1 MKLNDFKQSEQKVR
15 EGFWDAL
22 IGDRA
27 TSTLKSMGS
36 GKTGQQQLAM
46 DIFIKDFVGDA
57 LTALET
63 GVKSGLIDPN
73 AKSKGAPKAVNP
85 AAVKPA
91 PGTPGAAAPAAPAP
105 AAPAAGAAPA
115 AKPSTAPAVGK
126 FKQQQQ
132 TTQNMNSYIQSAA
145 KTLNATADKNQ
156 KMALAKELVNY
167 MADRKDYPEWKN
179 GLATVQ
185 QVIKKSGLDPNFANS
200 AVNRIN
206 AGQKMAEAW
215 KIFYINKLLEAID
228 LTWEDLGLVV
238 LKESTSKNYIIAE
251 SKYYKLNNLFESIL
265 TEAESVGDYMKKW
278 FAQYMKGINY
288 SANQADID
296 KLIKTVEQNYP
307 KVKPQLTQ
315 LAQMAF
321 ALSKGA
327 APGAEDEKANIEK
340 AIGSAGAAAPAG
352 AAPAAPAGAAPAGA
366 APAAAAAKP
375 AAGALNSHQ
384 MLEQIKLDLAKL
396 AKTDAKLYNDFI
408 RSLKPAAAPAAP
420 AAGGAAPVAGASA
433 GLAESKRRT
442 K

>member
-1 MKLNDFKQSEQKVR
+1 MKINDFKQTERKVN

-27 TSTLKSMGS
+27 AAGLKSVGS
-36 GKTGQQQLAM
+36 GKTSQQQLAM
-46 DIFIKDFVGDA
+46 DIFIKDFIGDA
-57 LTALET
+57 ISALET

-91 PGTPGAAAPAAPAP
+91 PGQPGAAAPAAP

-115 AKPSTAPAVGK
+115 AKPSTAGAVGK

-132 TTQNMNSYIQSAA
+132 TTQNMNQYIQSAA
-145 KTLNATADKNQ
+145 KTLNATTDKNQ

-185 QVIKKSGLDPNFANS
+185 QVIKKSGLDPNFSNS

-238 LKESTSKNYIIAE
+238 LKESTSKNYIITE
-251 SKYYKLNNLFESIL
+251 SKYYKLNNLFENIL
-265 TEAESVGDYMKKW
+265 TEAESVGDYMRKW

-296 KLIKTVEQNYP
+296 KLIKTIEQSYP
-307 KVKPQLTQ
+307 NVKPQLTQ

-327 APGAEDEKANIEK
+327 APGADDEKANIQK
-340 AIGSAGAAAPAG
+340 AMGGAGAAQPG
-352 AAPAAPAGAAPAGA
+352 AAATPGAAPAG

-375 AAGALNSHQ
+375 TAGAPNSHQ

-408 RSLKPAAAPAAP
+408 RSLKPAAAPAAAP
-420 AAGGAAPVAGASA
+420 AAPAATGTPVK
-433 GLAESKRRT
+433 ESKRLT